1 MPRSKRAFI
10 ERRTGRDRRR
20 FLSLRRL
27 RYSGPNRRC
36 RERRNPDERRHGWI
50 RISKWSSA
58 PFKDLKIAKFLRGRV
73 RREEDVFPGRNSGE
87 R

>member
-20 FLSLRRL
+20 FFSLRRL
-27 RYSGPNRRC
+27 RYSGANRRC

-73 RREEDVFPGRNSGE
+73 RREEDVFPDRNSGE

>member
-10 ERRTGRDRRR
+10 ERRTGRERRR

-27 RYSGPNRRC
+27 RYSGAERRQ
-36 RERRNPDERRHGWI
+36 RERRDPDERREGWI

-58 PFKDLKIAKFLRGRV
+58 PLKDLKIAKFLRGRV
-73 RREEDVFPGRNSGE
+73 RKSESALSRSNSVEE
-87 R
+87 

>member
-20 FLSLRRL
+20 FFSLRRL
-27 RYSGPNRRC
+27 RYSGANRRC

-73 RREEDVFPGRNSGE
+73 QREEDVFPGRNSDE

>member
-27 RYSGPNRRC
+27 RYSGANRRC

>member
-20 FLSLRRL
+20 FLTLRRL
-27 RYSGPNRRC
+27 RYSGANRRC
-36 RERRNPDERRHGWI
+36 RERRNPDERRKGWI

-73 RREEDVFPGRNSGE
+73 QREEDVFPGRNSDE

>member
-20 FLSLRRL
+20 FFSLRRL
-27 RYSGPNRRC
+27 RYSGANRRC
-36 RERRNPDERRHGWI
+36 RERRNPDERRKGWI

-73 RREEDVFPGRNSGE
+73 RREEDVFPDRNSGE